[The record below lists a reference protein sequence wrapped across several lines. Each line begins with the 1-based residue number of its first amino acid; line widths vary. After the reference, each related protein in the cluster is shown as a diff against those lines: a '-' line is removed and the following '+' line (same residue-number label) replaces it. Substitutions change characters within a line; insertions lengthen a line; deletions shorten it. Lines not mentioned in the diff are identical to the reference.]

1 MLKERFVRPLSQLA
15 LTALLQGE
23 PLQVSALTFSIKKKP
38 VKRAAAF
45 DAVSTLE
52 NTVPKFK
59 HGTKFQQPYYLFL
72 QVL

>member
-1 MLKERFVRPLSQLA
+1 MRLLWILSKLA
-15 LTALLQGE
+15 QTALLQGE

-52 NTVPKFK
+52 NTV
-59 HGTKFQQPYYLFL
+59 L
-72 QVL
+72 